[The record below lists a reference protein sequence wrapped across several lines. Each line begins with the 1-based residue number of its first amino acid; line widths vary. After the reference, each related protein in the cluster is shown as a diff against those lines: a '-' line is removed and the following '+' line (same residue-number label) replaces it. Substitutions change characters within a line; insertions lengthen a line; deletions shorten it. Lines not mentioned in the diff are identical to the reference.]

1 MHEKRMYL
9 GVKRMKNTLILIL
22 IALLILPLVACS
34 QPAFAGIVK
43 SEKPRI
49 TSPDTTLADE
59 VLLVEGNSTFAFDL
73 YQALRGKEGN
83 LFFSPYSISLM
94 MAMAFAGAQGQT
106 AQQIADAM
114 SYNLSPDEL
123 HAAFNYLSLRLAQ
136 RTSAADNFQL
146 DIVNDIW
153 GQKNYQFLQAY
164 LDILAQNYSAGLRVV
179 DFTSDPDGA
188 RKEINDYI
196 YDQTHKLIKDL
207 IPAGA
212 INAFTRL
219 VLTNAIY
226 FKADWASKFNK
237 NETHDGVFKL
247 LDNSQVTLP
256 MMNQRSLFKIA
267 SGKEWKAIELPY
279 KGEQIA
285 MDIILP
291 DDFNAFEESL
301 DITTIN
307 QILAAMDSRDVQLS
321 MPKFKFASDFDLKE
335 ALSALGMPVAFD
347 PANADFSGITNVE
360 GLYIQGVVHKAF
372 VAVDEEGTEA
382 AAAGAV
388 IIGTVSMPESFTVD
402 SPFIFFIRDVQTGSI
417 LFMGRVLNPAS

>member
-1 MHEKRMYL
+1 MYL

-34 QPAFAGIVK
+34 QPALAGVVK
-43 SEKPRI
+43 SDKPRV

-59 VLLVEGNSTFAFDL
+59 AQLVEGNSTFAFDL

-106 AQQIADAM
+106 AQQMAYAM
-114 SYNLSPDEL
+114 SYNLGPDEL
-123 HAAFNYLSLRLAQ
+123 HAAFNYLSLQLAQ
-136 RTSAADNFQL
+136 RTSEADNFQL
-146 DIVNDIW
+146 DIFNDIW

-164 LDILAQNYSAGLRVV
+164 LDILAQNYGAGLRVV

-188 RKEINDYI
+188 RKVINDYI

-226 FKADWASKFNK
+226 FKAEWENKFNK
-237 NETHDGVFKL
+237 NDTHDGVFKL
-247 LDNSQVTLP
+247 LDNSQVTVP
-256 MMNQRSLFKIA
+256 MMSQRSLFKVA
-267 SGKEWKAIELPY
+267 SGQEWKAIELPY

-291 DDFNAFEESL
+291 DDFSAFEESL

-321 MPKFKFASDFDLKE
+321 MPKFKFASDFDLKD

-360 GLYIQGVVHKAF
+360 GLYIQGVVHQAF

-402 SPFIFFIRDVQTGSI
+402 SPFIFLIRDVQTGSI